1 MLYPPRWLRCF
12 GLCLLISWQST
23 AICAAAEERS
33 GEQIYQQLCAS
44 CHGARGEG
52 DNKNYPQPLAGDR
65 SVTELSQYIEKSM
78 PEKEPEKCVG
88 EDAKKVAAY
97 IYDAF
102 YSPIAQARIKPP
114 QIELARLTVRQ
125 YRSSIADLVGSFRP
139 AESWTTDRGLRAEYF
154 KNRRMRTEDRVLDR
168 VDPNVKFDFGESVP
182 EPDEFDPVE
191 FAIKWQG
198 SILAPE
204 TGDYEFILKTDN
216 GARLWINDNERPLI
230 DGGVK
235 SGKEDRIETIR
246 LLGGRVYPLRLEMF
260 KSKEAKEKRAA
271 ISLKWKL
278 PNRAAEVIPQRY
290 LLPQRFPETL
300 IVETPFPP
308 DDRSEGYE
316 RGNSISKAWE
326 QATTDAAIEVSA
338 YIATHQREF
347 AGSRNNNGRNNGGE
361 RRGRQRENNKDAPNA
376 NEDDGEHRNKLR
388 EFCVRFAERAFRQP
402 LTDEQKQLF
411 VDRQF
416 AEAGSTDAGLKRVIL
431 LVLKSPRF
439 LFRELGNTGNV
450 SYDVAAR
457 LSFGMWD
464 SIPDDIL
471 LKAAAD
477 KKLASRED
485 VQNQAV
491 RMLAD
496 PRTRS
501 KLREFLLQWLRV
513 DHLTDISKDSKRFPD
528 FNPAIVSDLRT
539 SLDLFLDDLI
549 SSESADFRQL
559 LMSETLYLNGPL
571 AKFYGFE
578 LPADSEFQKVSF
590 EPSERAGVLTHPYL
604 MSGFAYTST
613 TSPIHRGVF
622 ISRSVLGRSLRPPP
636 EAVAPLAPD
645 LHADLTTRERVLL
658 QTKPESCQTCHSM
671 INPLGFTLEHFD
683 AVGRFQR
690 EEHGKL
696 IDSTGNYLT
705 RAGEQKQFAG
715 VRDLAAFLAQSD
727 ETHTALVT
735 QLFHHVVKQPIR
747 AYGIQTPDEL
757 RKQFAQHNFNLR
769 KLIVEIVTQAAMTER
784 GAKTD
789 VTIGQAADKIN
800 GS

>member
-1 MLYPPRWLRCF
+1 LILAILLPFAIIDSFMIYSPRSFR
-12 GLCLLISWQST
+12 CLLFAVCFASHCPAW
-23 AICAAAEERS
+23 CAADERT

-88 EDAKKVAAY
+88 EDAKRVAAY

-125 YRSSIADLVGSFRP
+125 YRNSIADLIGSFRGS
-139 AESWTTDRGLRAEYF
+139 ESWTGDRGLKAEYF
-154 KNRRMRTEDRVLDR
+154 KNRRMRNEDRVIER
-168 VDPNVKFDFGESVP
+168 VDPVVKFDFGEGSP
-182 EPDEFDPVE
+182 EKDKIETAEFS
-191 FAIKWQG
+191 IRWQG
-198 SILAPE
+198 SVLAPE
-204 TGDYEFILKTDN
+204 SGDYEFILQTDN
-216 GARLWINDNERPLI
+216 GARLWVNDNDRPLV

-235 SGKEDRIETIR
+235 SGSQERSETIR

-271 ISLKWKL
+271 ITLKWKL
-278 PNRAAEVIPQRY
+278 PNRTSEVIPQRY
-290 LLPQRFPETL
+290 LLPQRFPETF
-300 IVETPFPP
+300 VVQTPFPP

-326 QATTDAAIEVSA
+326 QATTDAAIEVA
-338 YIATHQREF
+338 TYIAAHQKEF
-347 AGSRNNNGRNNGGE
+347 SGGRDDDNE
-361 RRGRQRENNKDAPNA
+361 RRTRLK
-376 NEDDGEHRNKLR
+376 
-388 EFCVRFAERAFRQP
+388 EFCGRFAERAFRQP

-411 VDRQF
+411 VERQF
-416 AEAGSTDAGLKRVIL
+416 AEAGTTEIGLKRAIL
-431 LVLKSPRF
+431 LILKSPRF
-439 LFRELGNTGNV
+439 LFRELGSTGAAA
-450 SYDVAAR
+450 YDVAAR

-464 SIPDDIL
+464 SLPDQSL
-471 LKAAAD
+471 LKAVAEN
-477 KKLASRED
+477 KLTSRED
-485 VQNQAV
+485 VQREAT
-491 RMLAD
+491 RMLTD

-528 FNPAIVSDLRT
+528 FNPVIVSDLRT
-539 SLDLFLDDLI
+539 SLDLFLDEII
-549 SSESADFRQL
+549 SSGAADFRQL
-559 LMSETLYLNGPL
+559 LMSETVFLNGPL
-571 AKFYGFE
+571 AKFYGID
-578 LPADSEFQKVSF
+578 LASDAEFQKVSL
-590 EPSERAGVLTHPYL
+590 EPTERAGVLTHPYL

-645 LHADLTTRERVLL
+645 LHAELTTRERVSL
-658 QTKPESCQTCHSM
+658 QTQPESCQTCHSM

-690 EEHGKL
+690 EEQGKP
-696 IDSTGNYLT
+696 IDSTGSYLT
-705 RAGEQKQFAG
+705 RAGEKKQFAG
-715 VRDLAAFLAQSD
+715 VRELATFLAQSD

-735 QLFHHVVKQPIR
+735 QLFHHTVKQPIR
-747 AYGIQTPDEL
+747 AYGIQTPEEM
-757 RKQFAQHNFNLR
+757 RRVFVQHEFNLR
-769 KLIVEIVTQAAMTER
+769 RLIVEIATQAALTER
-784 GAKTD
+784 GPKTD
-789 VTIGQAADKIN
+789 VTIGQTTDKIN
-800 GS
+800 RD